1 MSDIHWKTSITDD
14 KDGGGRIRGYKI
26 EELIGGRSFAET
38 SWLLLRGELP
48 EKNQAA
54 LFDAMLVAVADH
66 GIAVPSATAARIVA
80 SGGNSVN
87 AAVSAGVLAAGDC
100 HGGAI
105 EGCMR
110 MLAAAAQA
118 PGDAKTVATEV
129 VEQTEAAGI
138 RILGYGH
145 KIFEIDPRTTRL
157 FALARELGINGKHMA
172 IAEEVAR
179 ALSTRKGRPLPL
191 NVDGAIAAL
200 LSEMGFPPETG
211 KAVFLMGRI
220 AGICAHV
227 VEERNREKPFRRLGE
242 EEYRYDGPPPR
253 DLPSK

>member
-1 MSDIHWKTSITDD
+1 MNDWKTAITDD

-38 SWLLLRGELP
+38 AWLLLRGELP
-48 EKNQAA
+48 EPNQAK

-66 GIAVPSATAARIVA
+66 GIAVPSATAARIVL
-80 SGGNSVN
+80 SGGNSLN
-87 AAVSAGVLAAGDC
+87 AAVAAGVLAAGDF

-110 MLAAAAQA
+110 MLASVSQA
-118 PGDAKTVATEV
+118 PGEPKEVASSV
-129 VEQTEAAGI
+129 VDQMESQGV
-138 RILGYGH
+138 RILGFGH
-145 KIFEIDPRTTRL
+145 KIFEVDPRTTRL
-157 FALARELGINGKHMA
+157 FALARELGITGKHME

-179 ALSTRKGRPLPL
+179 ALSERKGRPLPL

-200 LSEMGFPPETG
+200 LGEMGFPPETG
-211 KAVFLMGRI
+211 KAVFFMGRI

-227 VEERNREKPFRRLGE
+227 VEERSREKPFRRLDE
-242 EEYRYDGPPPR
+242 EEYHYDGPPPR
-253 DLPSK
+253 ELPPR

>member
-1 MSDIHWKTSITDD
+1 MTDQWKTAITDD

-66 GIAVPSATAARIVA
+66 GIAVPSATAARIVL
-80 SGGNSVN
+80 SGGNSLN
-87 AAVSAGVLAAGDC
+87 AAVAAGVLAAGDF

-118 PGDAKTVATEV
+118 PGEPKDIAASVVDQMEVAGV
-129 VEQTEAAGI
+129 

-157 FALARELGINGKHMA
+157 FSLARELGVNGRAMKIAEA
-172 IAEEVAR
+172 IAA
-179 ALSTRKGRPLPL
+179 ALSEKKGRPLPL

-200 LSEMGFPPETG
+200 LCEMGFPPETG
-211 KAVFLMGRI
+211 KAVFLIGRI

-227 VEERNREKPFRRLGE
+227 VEERSREKPFRRLGE

-253 DLPSK
+253 DLPPK